1 MEIKRGADVFTA
13 DGRKVGDVER
23 IVLNPVTRE
32 VTHIVVD
39 KGLMFAEDQVIPFDW
54 IESAEGDRVTLSVS
68 LSEEDIETLPV
79 YEDLSFIPLTP
90 GSAPEDAISP
100 TPVAWYPSLGM
111 PWWDYPGMRGFYS
124 RPAFVVE
131 EEDNIPEGTVALR
144 EGARIISADGE
155 HVGNLERVLTG
166 VEATATH
173 LVISQGV
180 LFKHR
185 KLVPLAWVQTVEED
199 RVVLAVNAEVLDR
212 VENYE
217 D

>member
-54 IESAEGDRVTLSVS
+54 IESAEGDRVTLN
-68 LSEEDIETLPV
+68 LNLTEEEMDAVPV
-79 YEDLSFIPLTP
+79 YEDLTFIPLTP
-90 GSAPEDAISP
+90 DSAPEDAISP
-100 TPVAWYPSLGM
+100 TPLAWYPSLGM